1 MHPLKRVAAVVAVL
15 IAANTG
21 VAQAQVKPAERAEV
35 VDAITR
41 QLEARYVFPDV
52 AAAMSAHIRERLQQ
66 GAYDTLADRA
76 ALARVLTTDLR
87 SISRDR
93 HLGVQVRGQRSD
105 TPTPS
110 RPGGPVVSVRM
121 LDGNVAHMAISLITA
136 PERLGPEL
144 KRAFEQVKGADA
156 LILDLRDNLGGSP
169 DGVSLLAG
177 YLIPERT
184 LLARIYS
191 RPDHDT
197 TAMWTT
203 AVDGPHFAR
212 DVFILTNRVTFS
224 AAEAV
229 AYHLKHLG
237 RAKVVGEASG
247 GGAHRISGLDLPAG
261 LSIVVPYTR
270 PINVVT
276 GSDWEGDG
284 VQPDIPAAAADAL
297 RAAHLAALRALPSSE
312 TRAALIRRLE
322 NPGG

>member
-1 MHPLKRVAAVVAVL
+1 MKRVAAL
-15 IAANTG
+15 AALLMAGAAGT
-21 VAQAQVKPAERAEV
+21 AQAQVRPAERAEV

-41 QLEARYVFPDV
+41 QLATRYVYPDV
-52 AAAMSAHIRERLQQ
+52 AASMSAHVRQRLQQ
-66 GAYDTLADRA
+66 GAYDTLTDRG
-76 ALARVLTTDLR
+76 ALARMLTADLR

-93 HLGVQVRGQRSD
+93 HLTVQVQGQRSD

-110 RPGGPVVSVRM
+110 RPGGPVVTTRM
-121 LDGNVAHMAISLITA
+121 LDGNVAHIAISLITA
-136 PERLGPEL
+136 PERLAPEL
-144 KRAFEQVKGADA
+144 KRAFEQVKDADA
-156 LILDLRDNLGGSP
+156 LIVDLRDNLGGSP

-191 RPDHDT
+191 RPTHDT

-203 AVDGPHFAR
+203 PVDGPHFTR

-237 RAKVVGEASG
+237 RAKIVGEASG
-247 GGAHRISGLDLPAG
+247 GGAHRISGVELPAG
-261 LSIVVPYTR
+261 LAIVVPYTR

-276 GSDWEGDG
+276 GADWEGDG

-297 RAAHLAALRALPSSE
+297 RAAHLAALRALPRDE
-312 TRAALIRRLE
+312 ARAALIRRLE
-322 NPGG
+322 STGG